1 MSYETKLIKVSN
13 LKINFENPRF
23 ESVEN
28 QREAI
33 NSVIENQKE
42 KLIRLGNDIIEN
54 GLNPSDLIIVTPDTI
69 DTNSFIVL
77 EGNRRVTTLKI
88 LNNPNLVSSTK
99 MNGLLNRFKK
109 LSDKFNE
116 NPIFKAQ
123 CVVFENEIDAMKWIK
138 LKHTGENEGVG
149 TVTWD
154 AQQKARFEEKIE
166 GKSSYALQIIEHLK
180 NDEGFEE
187 NLKSELSKIPSSS
200 LQRLL
205 TDPNVRKVIGLDI
218 KNGKIITS
226 YSSDEI
232 RKPLSKIVRDLT
244 RPDFT
249 VKQIYYKEDRENY
262 IETFN
267 KIDIPV
273 KDINIGE
280 WEIDG
285 KNYKKSV
292 NVDDNTNKDIDQ
304 GGKKKHDAPLSTNRK
319 TLIPSSCIIKIKINR
334 VNKIYRELK
343 TIKVDEFENA
353 VSVLFRVFIELSI
366 DSFIESKKLNCT
378 IDDSLGLKVGKVVE
392 YLKTNTDITKQELSP
407 VNTSLSNKNSYLS
420 MMTFNQYVHNK
431 HAIPSP
437 KELKISWE
445 GLEPFIVKLWETI

>member
-1 MSYETKLIKVSN
+1 MSYETKFIKVSN
-13 LKINFENPRF
+13 LKINSENPRF
-23 ESVEN
+23 ETVEN

-33 NSVIENQKE
+33 NSIIENQKD
-42 KLIRLGNDIIEN
+42 KLIKLGDDIIEN
-54 GLNPSDLIIVTPDTI
+54 GLNPSDLIIVTPDLN
-69 DTNSFIVL
+69 DTNSYIVL
-77 EGNRRVTTLKI
+77 EGNRRITTLKI
-88 LNNPNLVSSTK
+88 LNNPNLVSATK

-123 CVVFENEIDAMKWIK
+123 CVVFENEVDAMKWIK

-180 NDEGFEE
+180 NDVGFDK
-187 NLKSELSKIPSSS
+187 NLKSELSKMPSSN

-205 TDPNVRKVIGLDI
+205 TDPHVRKIIGLDL
-218 KNGKIITS
+218 KNGKIVTS
-226 YSSDEI
+226 FSSDEI

-244 RPDFT
+244 SADFT
-249 VKQIYYKEDRENY
+249 VKQIYYKEDREKY
-262 IETFN
+262 IETFE
-267 KIDIPV
+267 KLDIPI
-273 KDINIGE
+273 KDINMEE

-285 KNYKKSV
+285 KNYKKPV
-292 NVDDNTNKDIDQ
+292 TNDNKDIEIIPVE
-304 GGKKKHDAPLSTNRK
+304 KKYNVPLSTNRK

-343 TIKVDEFENA
+343 SISVDDFENA

-366 DSFIESKKLNCT
+366 DSFIESKKLNCS
-378 IDDSLGLKVGKVVE
+378 INDSLGIKIGKVVE
-392 YLKTNTDITKQELSP
+392 YLKANTDITSQELSP

-420 MMTFNQYVHNK
+420 MVTFNQYVHNK
-431 HAIPSP
+431 HVIPSP

-445 GLEPFIVKLWETI
+445 GLEPFIVKLWEII

>member
-1 MSYETKLIKVSN
+1 VSYETKFIKVSN
-13 LKINFENPRF
+13 LKINSENPRF
-23 ESVEN
+23 ETVEN

-33 NSVIENQKE
+33 NSIIENQKD
-42 KLIRLGNDIIEN
+42 KLIRLGDDIIEN
-54 GLNPSDLIIVTPDTI
+54 GLNPADLIIVTPDLN
-69 DTNSFIVL
+69 DENSYIVL
-77 EGNRRVTTLKI
+77 EGNRRITTLKI
-88 LNNPNLVSSTK
+88 LNNPNLVPTTT

-123 CVVFENEIDAMKWIK
+123 CVVFENEVDAMKWIK

-166 GKSSYALQIIEHLK
+166 GKSSYALQIIEHLR
-180 NDEGFEE
+180 NDEGFDE
-187 NLKSELSKIPSSS
+187 NLKSELSKMPSSN

-205 TDPNVRKVIGLDI
+205 TDPTVRRIIGIEL
-218 KNGKIITS
+218 KNGKIVTS

-232 RKPLSKIVRDLT
+232 RKPLTKIVRDLT
-244 RPDFT
+244 SDDFT
-249 VKQIYYKEDRENY
+249 VKQIYYKGDREKY
-262 IETFN
+262 IESF
-267 KIDIPV
+267 KKSDIPV
-273 KDINIGE
+273 RDFDSEE

-285 KNYKKSV
+285 KNHTKSV
-292 NVDDNTNKDIDQ
+292 SLENKENDLKPVEKKTYNV
-304 GGKKKHDAPLSTNRK
+304 PLSTNRK
-319 TLIPSSCIIKIKINR
+319 TLIPASCIIKIKINR

-343 TIKVDEFENA
+343 TISVDDFENA

-366 DSFIESKKLNCT
+366 DSFIESKKLDCT
-378 IDDSLGLKVGKVVE
+378 INDNLGIKVGKVVD
-392 YLKTNTDITKQELSP
+392 YLKANTDISKQELSP

-420 MMTFNQYVHNK
+420 IVTFNQYVHNK

-445 GLEPFIVKLWETI
+445 GLEPFLVKLWEVI

>member
-1 MSYETKLIKVSN
+1 MNYETKLIKISN
-13 LKINFENPRF
+13 LKINSENPRF
-23 ESVEN
+23 ESVDN

-42 KLIRLGNDIIEN
+42 KLIRLGDDIIEY
-54 GLNPSDLIIVTPDTI
+54 GLNPTDLIIVTPDLNDKNTY
-69 DTNSFIVL
+69 IVL

-88 LNNPNLVSSTK
+88 LNNPSLVSATS

-116 NPIFKAQ
+116 SPIFNAQ
-123 CVVFENEIDAMKWIK
+123 CVVFENEMEAMKWIK
-138 LKHTGENEGVG
+138 LKHTGENDGVG

-154 AQQKARFEEKIE
+154 AQQKARFEEKIN

-180 NDEGFEE
+180 NDIGFDEK
-187 NLKSELSKIPSSS
+187 LKSELSKMPSSN

-205 TDPNVRKVIGLDI
+205 SDPNVRKTIGLEI
-218 KNGKIITS
+218 KNGKVFTS
-226 YSSDEI
+226 YSADEI
-232 RKPLSKIVRDLT
+232 RKPLTRIVRDLT
-244 RPDFT
+244 NSDFT
-249 VKQIYYKEDRENY
+249 VKHIYYKEDRDKY
-262 IETFN
+262 IETFE
-267 KIDIPV
+267 KLDIPV

-285 KNYKKSV
+285 KNFKKS
-292 NVDDNTNKDIDQ
+292 TNLNNAVINSNPVE
-304 GGKKKHDAPLSTNRK
+304 KKAINIPLSTSRR
-319 TLIPSSCIIKIKINR
+319 TLIPSNCIFKIKINR

-343 TIKVDEFENA
+343 TINVDEFENA
-353 VSVLFRVFIELSI
+353 VSVLFRVFIELSV
-366 DSFIESKKLNCT
+366 DSFVESKNLTCT
-378 IDDSLGLKVGKVVE
+378 SNDSLALKVGKVVE
-392 YLKTNTDITKQELSP
+392 YLKANTNITSQQLSP

-420 MMTFNQYVHNK
+420 MVTFNQYVHNK

-445 GLEPFIVKLWETI
+445 GLEPFLFKLWETI

>member
-1 MSYETKLIKVSN
+1 MNHETKLIKISN
-13 LKINFENPRF
+13 LKINSENPRF
-23 ESVEN
+23 ETVEN

-33 NSVIENQKE
+33 NSIIENQKE
-42 KLIRLGNDIIEN
+42 KLIRLGDDIIEN
-54 GLNPSDLIIVTPDTI
+54 GLNPSDLIIVTPDSNDI
-69 DTNSFIVL
+69 NSYIVL
-77 EGNRRVTTLKI
+77 EGNRRITTLKI
-88 LNNPNLVSSTK
+88 LNNPNLVTTTAMS
-99 MNGLLNRFKK
+99 GLLNRFKK

-123 CVVFENEIDAMKWIK
+123 CVVFENEMEAMKWIK

-218 KNGKIITS
+218 KNGKIVTS

-244 RPDFT
+244 NPDFT

-262 IETFN
+262 IETFERL
-267 KIDIPV
+267 DIPV
-273 KDINIGE
+273 KDFDMEE

-285 KNYKKSV
+285 KNYNKSINN
-292 NVDDNTNKDIDQ
+292 NVDTNKSDTE
-304 GGKKKHDAPLSTNRK
+304 KKKTNVPLSTDRK
-319 TLIPSSCIIKIKINR
+319 RLIPNKCIIQIREKRI
-334 VNKIYRELK
+334 NKIYRELK
-343 TIKVDEFENA
+343 DLHVDEFENA
-353 VSVLFRVFIELSI
+353 VSVLFRVFIELSV
-366 DSFIESKKLNCT
+366 DTFIESKELDCT
-378 IDDSLGLKVGKVVE
+378 IKDALALKVGKVVT
-392 YLKTNTDITKQELSP
+392 YLKENTDITDQQLSP
-407 VNTSLSNKNSYLS
+407 VNTSISNKNSFLS
-420 MMTFNQYVHNK
+420 MVTFHQYVHNK
-431 HAIPSP
+431 HVIPSP
-437 KELKISWE
+437 KELKITWDS
-445 GLEPFIVKLWETI
+445 LEPFLMKLWETI